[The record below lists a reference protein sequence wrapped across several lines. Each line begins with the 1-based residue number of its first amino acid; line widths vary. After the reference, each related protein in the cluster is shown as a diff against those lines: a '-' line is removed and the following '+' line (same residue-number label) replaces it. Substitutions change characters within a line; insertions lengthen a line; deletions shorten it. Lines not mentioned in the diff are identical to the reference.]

1 MLWRP
6 EPVQIFVFLGP
17 SRSDLGESLPTI
29 NLGVYLG
36 ELAGKTPTDGGRNL
50 LVMGED
56 KRKKPSAGHGTR

>member
-1 MLWRP
+1 
-6 EPVQIFVFLGP
+6 VFLGP
-17 SRSDLGESLPTI
+17 LRSDLGESLPTI